1 MKFKNDFRFEFLNF
15 LPGINISNNYML
27 LHHMANMATKQ
38 ISVMKNYDETG
49 QQLCIYKVVLVSG
62 FMYVNIVTHVL
73 INHKTPA

>member
-1 MKFKNDFRFEFLNF
+1 
-15 LPGINISNNYML
+15 ML